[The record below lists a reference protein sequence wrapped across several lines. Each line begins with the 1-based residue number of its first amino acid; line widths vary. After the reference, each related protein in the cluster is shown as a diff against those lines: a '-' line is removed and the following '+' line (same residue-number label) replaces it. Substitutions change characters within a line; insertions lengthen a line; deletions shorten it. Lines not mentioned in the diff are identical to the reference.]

1 MNWFWIIIAITT
13 GPSAPLLIKQYFKDT
28 NTIPKW
34 LLIIMIIIMYSI
46 FILSY
51 VKLLDKEKV
60 GTTYTLIKGLS
71 IIITLL
77 YGIIIFEETINK
89 YELIGILFII
99 IGAIFLA
106 IKIYFI

>member
-1 MNWFWIIIAITT
+1 MNWFWVIVSIIS
-13 GPSAPLLIKQYFKDT
+13 GPSAPLLIKQYLKDT

-34 LLIIMIIIMYSI
+34 LLICLIIILYSI

-51 VKLLDKEKV
+51 VKLLDKNNV

-77 YGIIIFEETINK
+77 YGIIIFQETLTL
-89 YELIGILFII
+89 YEFIGILFIL
-99 IGAIFLA
+99 IGAVFLA
-106 IKIYFI
+106 IKN